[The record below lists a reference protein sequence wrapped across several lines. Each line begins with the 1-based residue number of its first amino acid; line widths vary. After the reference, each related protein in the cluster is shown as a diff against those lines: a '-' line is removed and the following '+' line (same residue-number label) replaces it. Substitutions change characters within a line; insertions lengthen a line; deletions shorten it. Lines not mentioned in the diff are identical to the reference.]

1 MTTNHPHGRHSSD
14 HTHRKQPSNHPHAG
28 QSSNHAHGQLSLA
41 PDANAPLL
49 IVFGGI
55 DVGPDKNHKVRSGI
69 YMWNYMG
76 AIKDKFHIFVAYNH
90 RVKGAECYHLLT
102 KALEARDVT
111 PSRQILYLFSGGY
124 YPGRELL
131 TGNGPTLFSS
141 IYLVDIW
148 MGSSTPSDF
157 YKKLANSDA
166 AKLTYVYTNF
176 GADNSAA
183 RDYVANRVGPRATL
197 VSKGKAEYGAM
208 THMRTNAVAIGTLK

>member
-1 MTTNHPHGRHSSD
+1 MTTNHPHGGHSSD

-55 DVGPDKNHKVRSGI
+55 DVGPDKDHKVRSGI

-148 MGSSTPSDF
+148 MGNADVAKF
-157 YKKLANSDA
+157 YMALADSNV
-166 AKLTYVYTNF
+166 AKLTYVHTDKGPANHE
-176 GADNSAA
+176 A
-183 RDYVANRVGPRATL
+183 RDHIAKKLGSARTIYVPNNAHMNTNI
-197 VSKGKAEYGAM
+197 KAVHLLQQQSA
-208 THMRTNAVAIGTLK
+208 